1 MRVVVV
7 DAVASSGRSLLEALA
22 QHRYIDHV
30 ISVGNPSRSTVKAD
44 LDVEVANSN
53 GTTEW
58 AGIFRNADAVV
69 YAGPAFNWF
78 NRRAS
83 VDLLARLEAVCR
95 GVATAGIH
103 NFVCGLSVGAY
114 APAPMGE
121 SVREDWPTSGMPGSR
136 LSHQLS
142 QAERIIQRFHEE
154 HSVIRTVS
162 LRMAPVVGPVDS
174 APPSIFE
181 RWGAPVV
188 GRYLLGHLLDR
199 SHRPVIPDV
208 GPRMFQVV
216 HVADMADAFCR
227 SVTESVIG
235 PYNIAGQPFTSRHLA
250 ESVSA
255 RTLPMAPQGLLR
267 VFRLARGLGF
277 HSMEPESCD
286 LALRC
291 PVVETSHAREELGW
305 TPRHDM
311 ATVLESFADVLSSE
325 RNQPSCRR
333 TGRVSGA
340 RSTQWS

>member
-7 DAVASSGRSLLEALA
+7 DAFASSGRSLLEALA
-22 QHRYIDHV
+22 QHPYIDQV
-30 ISVGNPSRSTVKAD
+30 ISVGDPSLALAKTELHVDFVKPRST
-44 LDVEVANSN
+44 E
-53 GTTEW
+53 E
-58 AGIFRNADAVV
+58 FRKLFQNADAVV
-69 YAGPAFNWF
+69 YAGQAFNWF

-83 VDLLARLEAVCR
+83 VDILARLEAVCR
-95 GVATAGIH
+95 GLATAGIH

-114 APAPMGE
+114 APAPMGV
-121 SVREDWPTSGMPGSR
+121 SVREDWPTSGVPGSH
-136 LSHQLS
+136 LSHRLS
-142 QAERIIQRFHEE
+142 QAERLIQRFHEE
-154 HSVIRTVS
+154 HPVIRTVS

-174 APPSIFE
+174 AAPSIFE
-181 RWGAPVV
+181 RWGAAVV

-199 SHRPVIPDV
+199 THRPVLPDV
-208 GPRMFQVV
+208 GSHMFQVV

-255 RTLPMAPQGLLR
+255 RTLPMSPLGLSR
-267 VFRLARGLGF
+267 VFRLARGLGL
-277 HSMEPESCD
+277 HSMEPQSFD

-291 PVVETSHAREELGW
+291 PVVDTSHAREELGW

-311 ATVLESFADVLSSE
+311 ATVLESFADVLSAE
-325 RNQPSCRR
+325 RNQPSCRG